1 MGKPG
6 PKAHSVINDLLK
18 NAKGKSSPLKAMYGN
33 KPMKRYMDKN
43 KKPTL

>member
-6 PKAHSVINDLLK
+6 PKAHSIINDLLK
-18 NAKGKSSPLKAMYGN
+18 NAKGKSSPLKAMYG